1 MTWQSPRSLAVLIPL
16 DTADGPGALLVPYP
30 SMLDVPHELVEHV
43 SWLIYDRRREVKS
56 RWRKLGCFKQA
67 LLALAHLL
75 SAYLSECTTEYGDT
89 CTTAQ
94 ATSVSRS
101 MAWRRFLSR

>member
-1 MTWQSPRSLAVLIPL
+1 MSEKTERVQAAWARIEQWLAEHAPLSHRSLLPPVSEEEI
-16 DTADGPGALLVPYP
+16 GAA
-30 SMLDVPHELVEHV
+30 
-43 SWLIYDRRREVKS
+43 EV
-56 RWRKLGCFKQA
+56 
-67 LLALAHLL
+67 
-75 SAYLSECTTEYGDT
+75 SAYSSECTTEYEGM